1 MASQGNC
8 YLCGK
13 ELGKV
18 AMKNHLLKVH
28 GEAEDGQD
36 CLLLKAEG
44 VYDKDYWLY
53 FDVPVSSTLS
63 TVDRFLRDI
72 WLECCG
78 HMSAFQGPGYLEI
91 GKNRKLGSFSVGAQ
105 LLHEYDFG
113 DTTET
118 KITFVAGVRRK
129 PQKKAIRLLARN
141 VPPVFACSQCGKPA
155 DAICTECMWS
165 GVNPFYCEACGAGHE
180 HEDMLLPVTNSPRV
194 GVCGYIGEFDRF
206 SFVQPEYLEK

>member
-13 ELGKV
+13 ELGKA

-28 GEAEDGQD
+28 SEAEDGQD

-53 FDVPVSSTLS
+53 FDIPVSSSLS

-78 HMSAFQGPGYLEI
+78 HISAFLGPGHLEI
-91 GKNRKLGSFSVGAQ
+91 GKNRKLGSFPVGTQ

-118 KITFVAGVRRK
+118 KITIIAGTRRK
-129 PQKKAIRLLARN
+129 AQKKAVRLLARN
-141 VPPVFACSQCGKPA
+141 VPPVFACSRCGKPA
-155 DAICTECMWS
+155 VAICTECMWS
-165 GVNPFYCEACGAGHE
+165 GVNPFYCEDCGEEHE
-180 HEDMLLPVTNSPRV
+180 HEDMLLPVTNSPRM
-194 GVCGYIGEFDRF
+194 GICGYTGEFDRF
-206 SFVQPEYLEK
+206 SFVQPEFLEK